1 MGDWLV
7 IIGAA
12 CLLTGAAL
20 MFGDLME
27 LRAAHD
33 DPEAVEHLLQSGVAG
48 SRWIRLGV
56 QVLVTAGLALITIG
70 VVVGV

>member
-12 CLLTGAAL
+12 VMLTAAGL

-27 LRAAHD
+27 LRAKRD
-33 DPEAVEHLLQSGVAG
+33 DPEGVAAILRKG
-48 SRWIRLGV
+48 VVGNRWVRLTV
-56 QVLVTAGLALITIG
+56 QALTVAGLLLITIG
-70 VVVGV
+70 VVRGV

>member
-12 CLLTGAAL
+12 VLLTGAAF

-27 LRAAHD
+27 LRAARS
-33 DPEAVEHLLQSGVAG
+33 DPEAVAGLLQGGIVG
-48 SRWIRLGV
+48 NRWIRWGV
-56 QVLVTAGLALITIG
+56 QVLVITGLLLITIG